1 MKIISVIG
9 ARPQFIKSAAFSKK
23 NSDEKLFKEIIIHTG
38 QHYDKNMSKIF
49 FDQLSIPKPKYNL
62 DINNKN
68 HGEMT
73 GEMMIKLESLF
84 IKENPKAIL
93 VYGDTNSTLAGAL
106 VAKKLKITLVHI
118 ESGLRSNNLE
128 MPEEI
133 NRIVTDNISNIL
145 FCPSQE
151 SFDNLK
157 NENITNRAD
166 LVKITGDIMYDSLK
180 LFSNLKN
187 NKFTERNNKYCIV
200 TIHREENT
208 DNIKNLKNIV
218 ESINKISKFIDIIF
232 PIHPRTLKKVQ
243 DFNLDFKSKVYLI
256 SPVGYV
262 EMLHLVQNCEIVLT
276 DSGGLQKEAYY
287 LKKFCITLRKETEW
301 KELVSS
307 KVNYI
312 TGSNKEK
319 ILESFH
325 KLINKDFNSKKNIYG
340 SGNSSEIILKSLKSH
355 FKI

>member
-73 GEMMIKLESLF
+73 GEMMIKLERLF
-84 IKENPKAIL
+84 IKENPRAIL

-187 NKFTERNNKYCIV
+187 EKFTKRNNKYCVV

-218 ESINKISKFIDIIF
+218 ESINKISEFIDVIF
-232 PIHPRTLKKVQ
+232 PIHPRTLKKVK
-243 DFNLDFKSKVYLI
+243 DFNLDCKSKVNLI
-256 SPVGYV
+256 SPVGYI
-262 EMLHLVQNCEIVLT
+262 EMLHLVKNCEIVLT

-301 KELVSS
+301 KELVRS

-319 ILESFH
+319 ILESFY